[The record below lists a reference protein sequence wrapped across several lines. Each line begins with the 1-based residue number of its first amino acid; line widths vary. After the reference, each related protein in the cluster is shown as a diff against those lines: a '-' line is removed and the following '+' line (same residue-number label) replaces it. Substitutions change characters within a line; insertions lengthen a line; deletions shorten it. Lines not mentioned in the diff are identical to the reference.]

1 MRTSNKSKLI
11 QTALFT
17 VLFSLGTF
25 TSYSQET
32 KENKENKETQTLIGN
47 GISLNKIG
55 FMASAG
61 ADYTQVSKTDAG
73 LFTIKGGLVLND
85 ALTIG
90 AYYGESIWDIKPEEL
105 GPLYGANAN
114 MDFKVFGGLLE
125 YTFFSNK
132 LWHLTMPLKIGAIE
146 LELDDHYLPGAPFI
160 ERENYERYYLSI
172 EPQLHLELNVHKYAR
187 VFAGAGYRFSNTELY
202 SQGGY
207 VPAPGNAVSAQIG
220 IKIGMFRLKS

>member
-1 MRTSNKSKLI
+1 MKTSNKSKLF
-11 QTALFT
+11 QTALLA

-25 TSYSQET
+25 NSYSQ
-32 KENKENKETQTLIGN
+32 ENKETQTLIGK

-61 ADYTQVSKTDAG
+61 ADYTQVSNVDAG
-73 LFTIKGGLVLND
+73 LFTFKGGLVIND

-90 AYYGESIWDIKPEEL
+90 AYYGESIWDIKPREL
-105 GPLYGANAN
+105 SPLYGVNAN

-125 YTFFSNK
+125 YTLYSNK

-146 LELDDHYLPGAPFI
+146 VELDDYNPTMPPLW
-160 ERENYERYYLSI
+160 ERDNYERYFLSV
-172 EPQLHLELNVHKYAR
+172 EPQLHLELNVHPYAR

-207 VPAPGNAVSAQIG
+207 VPSPGNAVSAQIG
-220 IKIGMFRLKS
+220 IKIGMFRIKS